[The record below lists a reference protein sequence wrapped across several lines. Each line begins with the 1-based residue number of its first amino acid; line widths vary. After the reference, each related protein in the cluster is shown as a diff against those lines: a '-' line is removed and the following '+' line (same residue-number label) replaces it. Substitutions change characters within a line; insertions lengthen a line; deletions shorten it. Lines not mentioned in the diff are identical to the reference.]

1 MSPTCIKLVRYVT
14 TIIAITKI
22 QRLYPQFLRF
32 YKLKGL
38 ILNLNET
45 QLELKKLLQQN
56 SFLIPPILYF
66 FDFFGIEQRRDEEK
80 RQAILKMLT
89 HTDVGTTTTCI

>member
-1 MSPTCIKLVRYVT
+1 MLLQLLQLQKSNDCTHNSC
-14 TIIAITKI
+14 
-22 QRLYPQFLRF
+22 FF

-66 FDFFGIEQRRDEEK
+66 LIFLELSSEGTRGEK
-80 RQAILKMLT
+80 TSNFKNA
-89 HTDVGTTTTCI
+89 HAY

>member
-1 MSPTCIKLVRYVT
+1 MLLQLLQLQKPNDCTHNSC
-14 TIIAITKI
+14 
-22 QRLYPQFLRF
+22 FF

-66 FDFFGIEQRRDEEK
+66 FNFFGIEQRRDEEK

>member
-1 MSPTCIKLVRYVT
+1 MIPEPTIS
-14 TIIAITKI
+14 A
-22 QRLYPQFLRF
+22 FF

-56 SFLIPPILYF
+56 SFLIPPILF
-66 FDFFGIEQRRDEEK
+66 FFNFFGIGRGTIEEK
-80 RQAILKMLT
+80 RQAILKMLA
-89 HTDVGTTTTCI
+89 HTDVHNKVRAYDNATS